1 MHINETQTS
10 VIDSFTVLEQ
20 KLSSSPSVSGHATP
34 SRPRSRSVNLIEK
47 GRNRDFVARM
57 RKTHEYKTKGFKG
70 NTRGDHIHH
79 PFASLVE
86 LLNNIPEHVGIILEL
101 SKRYRIEIDNF
112 VSILIL
118 CYRIPHAL
126 RSRRLENGLLRH

>member
-10 VIDSFTVLEQ
+10 AIDSLSVFQEKTFTRD
-20 KLSSSPSVSGHATP
+20 SVSGHTTP
-34 SRPRSRSVNLIEK
+34 LKPRSRSVDLIEK

-57 RKTHEYKTKGFKG
+57 RKTHEYRVKGFKG

-86 LLNNIPEHVGIILEL
+86 LLHSIPEHVGILLEL
-101 SKRYRIEIDNF
+101 SM
-112 VSILIL
+112 
-118 CYRIPHAL
+118 
-126 RSRRLENGLLRH
+126 

>member
-10 VIDSFTVLEQ
+10 VIDSFSVFEE
-20 KLSSSPSVSGHATP
+20 KAFSSNGGSGQATP
-34 SRPRSRSVNLIEK
+34 LRPRSHSVDLIEK

-57 RKTHEYKTKGFKG
+57 RKTHEYKLKGFKG

-86 LLNNIPEHVGIILEL
+86 LLHSLPEHVGILLEL
-101 SKRYRIEIDNF
+101 SKLPRVDLMSCL
-112 VSILIL
+112 VLTL
-118 CYRIPHAL
+118 VPRIPHAL
-126 RSRRLENGLLRH
+126 RSRRLENGPFRP